1 MTMVPMSEVHINV
14 VIRFNRASTDALKIV
29 LASLEE
35 SDVRDEAAIHSLRET
50 ISIQERLLA
59 QGQNRQSL
67 KMLDRRLKPISHRDL
82 TR

>member
-1 MTMVPMSEVHINV
+1 MVPMSDVHINI

-35 SDVRDEAAIHSLRET
+35 SDVRDEAAIQRLRET

-59 QGQNRQSL
+59 KGQTSLSNR
-67 KMLDRRLKPISHRDL
+67 
-82 TR
+82 